1 MCFFCHRGPR
11 LWAKDRLGQSE
22 VWYQPQGLL
31 KSFSEQLKRE
41 NRTSLVAQWLRI
53 LLPMQ
58 GHGFDPWCGKIPQT
72 GALSPCAPT
81 VDAPPPARLEP
92 ELHTKRSLHN
102 EKSTPRTHCSPHS
115 LQLEEARSQ
124 QGRPSIAKNKKKQVQ
139 FLKKRK
145 NKPAQRT
152 GSWRGLSGAH
162 RCRAPCVLSCPLVHF
177 PRAPVSLIGAPR
189 ERVG

>member
-1 MCFFCHRGPR
+1 MCFFCHRAPR
-11 LWAKDRLGQSE
+11 LWVKDSFGQSE

-72 GALSPCAPT
+72 RALSPCAPT
-81 VDAPPPARLEP
+81 VEAPPSGARAPHQEKPPQREVHTPHLE
-92 ELHTKRSLHN
+92 S
-102 EKSTPRTHCSPHS
+102 SPHS

-124 QGRPSIAKNKKKQVQ
+124 QGRPSIAKNKKKPSIVFKEEEKQA
-139 FLKKRK
+139 R
-145 NKPAQRT
+145 
-152 GSWRGLSGAH
+152 SAH
-162 RCRAPCVLSCPLVHF
+162 RLLARPVGSTSVQSALCTFLPTCPF
-177 PRAPVSLIGAPR
+177 PQGSR
-189 ERVG
+189 